1 MKDYLK
7 LIRIPNLVF
16 IAILLWVMEKW
27 VAVPVLGQSLWQE
40 QLPWWLLMLLIV
52 STVLIAA
59 GGYVINDYFD
69 VKIDRINRPERLIVT
84 RTISKEQA
92 MRFFQILTACGIAM
106 GIAVAVVVRST
117 TLGLIYVV
125 VPGLLWFYS
134 SSYKRQFIVGNVIV
148 AFSSALV
155 PMLIAFANVSYLKHS
170 YGEVVQYSPASHD
183 LYIWLGGFAL
193 FAFLCTWIREVIKD
207 LQDQAGDRELECHSM
222 PIKMGETPTKVFVTA
237 MVLLTVGLIAW
248 LAFSILP
255 FSHVWGCLSIRY
267 VVFGLFVPFV
277 CLLWLVWAAKIPS
290 DYRAPQFLAK
300 FIMFL
305 GTLYAYVISVSL

>member
-16 IAILLWVMEKW
+16 IAILLWVMETW

-148 AFSSALV
+148 AFASALV

-183 LYIWLGGFAL
+183 LYIWLGGFA
-193 FAFLCTWIREVIKD
+193 
-207 LQDQAGDRELECHSM
+207 
-222 PIKMGETPTKVFVTA
+222 
-237 MVLLTVGLIAW
+237 
-248 LAFSILP
+248 
-255 FSHVWGCLSIRY
+255 
-267 VVFGLFVPFV
+267 
-277 CLLWLVWAAKIPS
+277 
-290 DYRAPQFLAK
+290 
-300 FIMFL
+300 
-305 GTLYAYVISVSL
+305 

>member
-92 MRFFQILTACGIAM
+92 MRFFQILTTCGIAM

-148 AFSSALV
+148 AFASALV

-207 LQDQAGDRELECHSM
+207 LQDQTGDRELECHSM

>member
-40 QLPWWLLMLLIV
+40 QLPWWLLLLLIV

-148 AFSSALV
+148 AFASALV

-207 LQDQAGDRELECHSM
+207 LQDQTGDRELECHSM

-255 FSHVWGCLSIRY
+255 FSHVWGCLSTRY

>member
-106 GIAVAVVVRST
+106 GMAVAVVVRST

-148 AFSSALV
+148 AFASALV

-170 YGEVVQYSPASHD
+170 YGEVVQYSPASRD

-207 LQDQAGDRELECHSM
+207 LQDQTGDRELECHSM

-255 FSHVWGCLSIRY
+255 FPHVWGGLSIRY

>member
-148 AFSSALV
+148 AFASALV

-207 LQDQAGDRELECHSM
+207 LQDQTGDRELECHSM

-255 FSHVWGCLSIRY
+255 FPHVWGCLSIRY

>member
-40 QLPWWLLMLLIV
+40 QLPWWLLLLLIV

-207 LQDQAGDRELECHSM
+207 LQDQTGDRELECHSM

>member
-148 AFSSALV
+148 AFASALV

-207 LQDQAGDRELECHSM
+207 LQDQTGDRELECHSM

>member
-106 GIAVAVVVRST
+106 GIAVAVVVKST

-148 AFSSALV
+148 AFASALV

-207 LQDQAGDRELECHSM
+207 LQDQTGDRELECHSM

-255 FSHVWGCLSIRY
+255 FLHVWGCLSIRY